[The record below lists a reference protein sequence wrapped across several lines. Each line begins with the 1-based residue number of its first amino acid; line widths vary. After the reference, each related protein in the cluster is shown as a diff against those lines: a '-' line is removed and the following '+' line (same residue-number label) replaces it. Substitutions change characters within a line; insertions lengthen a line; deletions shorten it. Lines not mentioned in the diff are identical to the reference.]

1 MTIALPPVRDPELQ
15 AVLDILVLA
24 ITDLRGLLFIGSGD
38 PNTVVTASPPALY
51 LNRAGGVGA
60 TVWYKS
66 SGLATD
72 TNWVAL
78 P

>member
-1 MTIALPPVRDPELQ
+1 MTIVLPTVSDPQLQ
-15 AVLDILVLA
+15 AILDILAAA
-24 ITDLRGLLFIGSGD
+24 IPDLEGLLFIGTGD

-66 SGLATD
+66 AGAGT
-72 TNWVAL
+72 TANWIAL